1 MLPEEREKLLEYLKN
16 AIAIETDIANQN
28 QIKKATLDEF
38 KARMP
43 ILKQKEIPVISSGTT
58 AKLNNEDAS
67 VFAGLLMF
75 GIVPLGLGILLA
87 ATNSPYY
94 STTFKTNETCSIVLI
109 FVGSILLIASYLYR
123 AKKIKALTQ
132 KVKSNEKVRNDV
144 IEQNVHQKEVYFKQ
158 LKELEDSKQKILNSM
173 VEPFKRTNDIR
184 NKLYAQGLI
193 YQKYLNL
200 PALTSIYEYF
210 ITGRCDELTG
220 PHGAYNMY
228 EDEVRKDTVISQLNT
243 VIENLEQIKQNQY
256 MLYQQ
261 VKSIQQTTGAI
272 FQELSQIKGYT
283 IAMTQLTALTAYY
296 TALNERTSRIMM
308 YYHLAP

>member
-16 AIAIETDIANQN
+16 VIAIETDIANQN

-58 AKLNNEDAS
+58 AKLNNKEKE
-67 VFAGLLMF
+67 VFASLILGGVGCLGM
-75 GIVPLGLGILLA
+75 GIIFA
-87 ATNSPYY
+87 AACSPYD
-94 STTFKTNETCSIVLI
+94 STDFKTPMTIFI
-109 FVGSILLIASYLYR
+109 FVGSIFLIASYLYR

-296 TALNERTSRIMM
+296 TALNERNSRIMM

>member
-109 FVGSILLIASYLYR
+109 LL
-123 AKKIKALTQ
+123 
-132 KVKSNEKVRNDV
+132 
-144 IEQNVHQKEVYFKQ
+144 
-158 LKELEDSKQKILNSM
+158 
-173 VEPFKRTNDIR
+173 
-184 NKLYAQGLI
+184 
-193 YQKYLNL
+193 
-200 PALTSIYEYF
+200 
-210 ITGRCDELTG
+210 
-220 PHGAYNMY
+220 
-228 EDEVRKDTVISQLNT
+228 
-243 VIENLEQIKQNQY
+243 
-256 MLYQQ
+256 
-261 VKSIQQTTGAI
+261 
-272 FQELSQIKGYT
+272 
-283 IAMTQLTALTAYY
+283 
-296 TALNERTSRIMM
+296 
-308 YYHLAP
+308 

>member
-1 MLPEEREKLLEYLKN
+1 
-16 AIAIETDIANQN
+16 
-28 QIKKATLDEF
+28 
-38 KARMP
+38 MP

-296 TALNERTSRIMM
+296 TALNERNSRIMM

>member
-16 AIAIETDIANQN
+16 AIAIETDITTQN
-28 QIKKATLDEF
+28 QIL
-38 KARMP
+38 
-43 ILKQKEIPVISSGTT
+43 
-58 AKLNNEDAS
+58 
-67 VFAGLLMF
+67 
-75 GIVPLGLGILLA
+75 
-87 ATNSPYY
+87 
-94 STTFKTNETCSIVLI
+94 ETCSEEIKQKTPKYVPLEEPERPQLCEKPTKSLFFLYLFFAI
-109 FVGSILLIASYLYR
+109 FFLSFFLGGLRLFPIISCIGFLIAAYNEHNKYL
-123 AKKIKALTQ
+123 
-132 KVKSNEKVRNDV
+132 S
-144 IEQNVHQKEVYFKQ
+144 QKELYQSFLLQSENYNKKLQKCRETNQNRKQEQKEQYNHWVQFQQEFKESVESV
-158 LKELEDSKQKILNSM
+158 LQKTTAL
-173 VEPFKRTNDIR
+173 R
-184 NKLYAQGLI
+184 NEFYAQENHI
-193 YQKYLNL
+193 YSKYLNL

-296 TALNERTSRIMM
+296 TALNERNSRIMM